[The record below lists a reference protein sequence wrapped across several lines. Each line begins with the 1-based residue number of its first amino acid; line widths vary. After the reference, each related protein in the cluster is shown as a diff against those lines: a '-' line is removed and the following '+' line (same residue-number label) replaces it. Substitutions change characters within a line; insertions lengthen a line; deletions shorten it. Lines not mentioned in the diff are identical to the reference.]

1 MEDNYPKAYKEL
13 YEIIKNISSEDL
25 SKIPKEILQTIIDQ
39 KDDDYK
45 FEFNGDIDNS
55 NLLEETR
62 ALLAVIYKNYQKM
75 YDANYDKE
83 LIEER
88 KRIEA
93 KIKNDLK

>member
-13 YEIIKNISSEDL
+13 YEILKNISSEDL
-25 SKIPKEILQTIIDQ
+25 SKIPKEVMRAIIDK
-39 KDDDYK
+39 KDDDYE
-45 FEFNGDIDNS
+45 FDFNGDIDNS

-62 ALLAVIYKNYQKM
+62 ALLAVIYKNYWTTP
-75 YDANYDKE
+75 
-83 LIEER
+83 EER

>member
-62 ALLAVIYKNYQKM
+62 ALLAEIYKNYWQTP
-75 YDANYDKE
+75 
-83 LIEER
+83 EEW
-88 KRIEA
+88 KRIEQ
-93 KIKNDLK
+93 KIKNETRG

>member
-13 YEIIKNISSEDL
+13 YEILKNISSEDL
-25 SKIPKEILQTIIDQ
+25 SKIPKEVMRAIIDK
-39 KDDDYK
+39 KDDDYE
-45 FEFNGDIDNS
+45 FDFNGDIDNS

-62 ALLAVIYKNYQKM
+62 DLLAVIYKNYWTTP
-75 YDANYDKE
+75 
-83 LIEER
+83 EER

>member
-62 ALLAVIYKNYQKM
+62 ALLAVIYKNYWTTT
-75 YDANYDKE
+75 
-83 LIEER
+83 EER
-88 KRIEA
+88 KRIEQ
-93 KIKNDLK
+93 KIKNETRG

>member
-55 NLLEETR
+55 NLLEETS
-62 ALLAVIYKNYQKM
+62 ALLAVIYKNYWTTPE
-75 YDANYDKE
+75 A
-83 LIEER
+83 R
-88 KRIEA
+88 KRIEQ
-93 KIKNDLK
+93 KIKNETRG

>member
-13 YEIIKNISSEDL
+13 YEILKNISSEDL
-25 SKIPKEILQTIIDQ
+25 SKIPKEILQTIIDK

-62 ALLAVIYKNYQKM
+62 ALLAVIYKNYWTTP
-75 YDANYDKE
+75 
-83 LIEER
+83 EER
-88 KRIEA
+88 KKIEQ
-93 KIKNDLK
+93 KIKNETRG

>member
-62 ALLAVIYKNYQKM
+62 ALLSVIYKNYWTTP
-75 YDANYDKE
+75 
-83 LIEER
+83 EER
-88 KRIEA
+88 KRIEQ
-93 KIKNDLK
+93 KIKNETRG

>member
-13 YEIIKNISSEDL
+13 YEILKNISSEDL
-25 SKIPKEILQTIIDQ
+25 SKIPKEVMRAIIDK
-39 KDDDYK
+39 KDDDYE
-45 FEFNGDIDNS
+45 FDFNGDIDNS

-62 ALLAVIYKNYQKM
+62 ALLAVIYKKYWTTP
-75 YDANYDKE
+75 
-83 LIEER
+83 EER

>member
-62 ALLAVIYKNYQKM
+62 TLLAVIYKNYWTTP
-75 YDANYDKE
+75 
-83 LIEER
+83 EER
-88 KRIEA
+88 KRIEQ
-93 KIKNDLK
+93 KIKNETRG

>member
-1 MEDNYPKAYKEL
+1 M
-13 YEIIKNISSEDL
+13 

-62 ALLAVIYKNYQKM
+62 TLLAVIYKNYWTTP
-75 YDANYDKE
+75 
-83 LIEER
+83 EER
-88 KRIEA
+88 KRIEQ
-93 KIKNDLK
+93 KIKNETRG

>member
-62 ALLAVIYKNYQKM
+62 VLLAVIYKNYWTTP
-75 YDANYDKE
+75 
-83 LIEER
+83 EER
-88 KRIEA
+88 KRIEQ
-93 KIKNDLK
+93 KIKNETRG